1 MCVLFEFCSTFLSRR
16 RVLRNQNDEPLIL
29 LGEINVPGWRVAS
42 QVQIQ
47 YALFWLQELQ
57 GLSRRRFLHQR
68 QIS

>member
-1 MCVLFEFCSTFLSRR
+1 MHVKGSVEVNSTLR

-29 LGEINVPGWRVAS
+29 LGEINVPGWRVPS

-47 YALFWLQELQ
+47 YALFWLEELQ
-57 GLSRRRFLHQR
+57 GLNRRSLHQR